1 MEGVRRN
8 PLGRLPDHTPITLA
22 ELHAIRASL
31 SWQEI
36 RDRQED
42 TIIHSDSM
50 SAIKILAQTKTQ
62 TCPEVRTK
70 IVDFALSQRA
80 SLATLRWVHS
90 HTHIE
95 GNE

>member
-1 MEGVRRN
+1 
-8 PLGRLPDHTPITLA
+8 
-22 ELHAIRASL
+22 
-31 SWQEI
+31 
-36 RDRQED
+36 
-42 TIIHSDSM
+42 M

-70 IVDFALSQRA
+70 IIDFALSQRA

-95 GNE
+95 GNEWADALANEATNLTNILHIEQTPGAYKHMITEFLHTFKGHSKVLYK